1 MTSRFSPA
9 LLPPA
14 PLPSGEA
21 LWFAV
26 RGRDVLVVEKNEA
39 PWEIPRLPD
48 LAAIG
53 LEPEASHYLGVLGDV
68 ACYAAS
74 LGDGTGAPG
83 GMAFEEVRPLLFR
96 LDEELAAVAGLAVQ
110 IVEWD
115 RTHRFCGRC
124 GTPTENAR
132 GERAKRCPAC
142 RLLAFPRVSPAMI
155 VRVTRGEEI
164 LLARGRRFADP
175 MYSVLAGFVDPGES
189 LEECV
194 RREVREEAAI
204 EVEDIRYFGSQP
216 WPFPHSLMVGFTAR
230 WAGGE
235 IRIDPEELMDAGWFR
250 ADALPAVPPK
260 QSIARQLIDAFV
272 DGITGGPQV

>member
-9 LLPPA
+9 LTPPV
-14 PLPSGEA
+14 PPSGES

-53 LEPEASHYLGVLGDV
+53 LEPEASHYLGVLDDV

-74 LGDGTGAPG
+74 LGDGTATPG

-194 RREVREEAAI
+194 RREVREEAGI

-216 WPFPHSLMVGFTAR
+216 WPFPHSLMVAFTAR

-272 DGITGGPQV
+272 DGITGGPLV